1 MHVRSI
7 VVRPVPALF
16 VAIVAVACA
25 RADNNSVDST
35 AMAIPAVP
43 ADSGMGMK
51 SDTGMAGMAGMNESP
66 VRDADQEFLR
76 MMVDHHQ
83 GMVVMADSAI
93 AKGGAHIKADA
104 REMASKQAAEQKKML
119 GMLKSDYS
127 DDKMP
132 MVMPSNATML
142 QRLAGKTGA
151 ELDRQFRENV
161 IVHHEE
167 GLGMIEKYMTRLTR
181 AEVRQMAEKMK
192 ADQTRE
198 IAELRSEL
206 KGT

>member
-1 MHVRSI
+1 MSI
-7 VVRPVPALF
+7 NYAIDLLFAARERIDFYWNFYVVV
-16 VAIVAVACA
+16 VIAIVGWIVT
-25 RADNNSVDST
+25 RKEPLTRST
-35 AMAIPAVP
+35 RILV
-43 ADSGMGMK
+43 
-51 SDTGMAGMAGMNESP
+51 
-66 VRDADQEFLR
+66 
-76 MMVDHHQ
+76 
-83 GMVVMADSAI
+83 
-93 AKGGAHIKADA
+93 
-104 REMASKQAAEQKKML
+104 
-119 GMLKSDYS
+119 
-127 DDKMP
+127 
-132 MVMPSNATML
+132 
-142 QRLAGKTGA
+142 AGKTGA